1 MKIESEV
8 ARLSRYGDDAL
19 EGFYTAVDNG
29 QARLAMTILVD
40 VISAFANKID
50 ALEES
55 LSGEEKEILPPAKE
69 VKEPVVEKEEDTI
82 KPEVVKSEQKAK
94 STAKEAS
101 SKEEVSE

>member
-40 VISAFANKID
+40 VISAFAEKID
-50 ALEES
+50 SLEEALGNS
-55 LSGEEKEILPPAKE
+55 NEE
-69 VKEPVVEKEEDTI
+69 VKPADIKVEAEKEEVEII
-82 KPEVVKSEQKAK
+82 KPEPKAK
-94 STAKEAS
+94 VT
-101 SKEEVSE
+101 SKEVTSKDSVAE